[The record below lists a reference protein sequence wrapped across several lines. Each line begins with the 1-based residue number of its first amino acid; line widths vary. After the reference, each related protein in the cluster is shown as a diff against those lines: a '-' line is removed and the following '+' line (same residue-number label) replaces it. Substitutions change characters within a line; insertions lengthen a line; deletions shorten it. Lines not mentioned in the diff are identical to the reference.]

1 LGIMH
6 RDIKLKNLLLD
17 SDGTVKVADL
27 GSIRETGRTQL
38 KLTTAVVTLWYR
50 PPELLLGAKDYTSA
64 IDIWSVGCVFV
75 ELLALKPP
83 FPGYSVPEMMSW
95 VCASR

>member
-1 LGIMH
+1 MMQLLRGVAYMHQLGIMH

-17 SDGTVKVADL
+17 TDGTVKVADL

-50 PPELLLGAKDYTSA
+50 YVMSETLCAPLYDYIHSPFVCL
-64 IDIWSVGCVFV
+64 ID
-75 ELLALKPP
+75 
-83 FPGYSVPEMMSW
+83 
-95 VCASR
+95 

>member
-1 LGIMH
+1 MQLLRGVAYMHQLGIMH

-17 SDGTVKVADL
+17 TDGTVKVADL

-50 PPELLLGAKDYTSA
+50 YVDRSAPSARDDTISHLLSTPAM
-64 IDIWSVGCVFV
+64 FH
-75 ELLALKPP
+75 
-83 FPGYSVPEMMSW
+83 M
-95 VCASR
+95 